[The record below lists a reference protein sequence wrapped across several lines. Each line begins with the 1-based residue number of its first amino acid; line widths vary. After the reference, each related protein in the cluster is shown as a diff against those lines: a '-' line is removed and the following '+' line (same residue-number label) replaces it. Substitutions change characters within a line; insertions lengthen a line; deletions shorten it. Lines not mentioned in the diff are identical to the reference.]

1 MAPPRRPHTIVPDQ
15 VLTVESDD
23 LNLMSDQQL
32 IEFAAQHLS
41 LVFAP
46 GTPRTLVLS
55 KIVSSSLVIADA

>member
-1 MAPPRRPHTIVPDQ
+1 
-15 VLTVESDD
+15 VESDD

-32 IEFAAQHLS
+32 IEFAAHHLS

-46 GTPRTLVLS
+46 GSPRTLVLS